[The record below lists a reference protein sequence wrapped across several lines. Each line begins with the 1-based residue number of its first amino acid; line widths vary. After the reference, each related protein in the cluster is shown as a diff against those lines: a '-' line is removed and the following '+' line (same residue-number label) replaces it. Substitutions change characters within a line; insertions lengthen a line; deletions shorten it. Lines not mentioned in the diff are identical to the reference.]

1 MSFSHKGMVM
11 ENTSDE
17 SIMIDGF
24 DDCITSVVESFH
36 GRHIVYNREKVLKK
50 LMEIDGMS
58 YEEASEF
65 YSYNIV
71 GGYYGE
77 LGPMFDLISSDLW

>member
-36 GRHIVYNREKVLKK
+36 GRHIVYNREKMK
-50 LMEIDGMS
+50 M
-58 YEEASEF
+58 
-65 YSYNIV
+65 
-71 GGYYGE
+71 
-77 LGPMFDLISSDLW
+77 